1 MNATAALRFSV
12 CGLAA
17 AFAVA
22 LPLSASA
29 GPLRINFGP
38 SGPDDDT
45 QFDWNG
51 SFDDQIDVSDGTFE
65 GTLAPFPGPNMPASD
80 LAGPPAGT
88 AGAFSAGLHIGDF
101 FYNSFCIAEQGR
113 VWFAS
118 GGAGACASDF
128 NAADV
133 ALFSVFGGAWDYTFD
148 PTTAATEGPSVSVSL
163 GLEDRDLDGSG
174 STLANADPVLR
185 VFWRALSTG
194 DAAIPLIDL
203 QALFYDL
210 GGGDFDV
217 AFNYGGNYTALGG
230 TQAISAPGIAGYAGI
245 PALIGAA
252 TDPFFRFRDGVFS
265 LSGAV
270 DPDPTPVPEPGTL
283 WLLVAGAAL
292 LLLRR
297 PSRATQVAR

>member
-1 MNATAALRFSV
+1 MNITAAFRASV
-12 CGLAA
+12 CGLAT
-17 AFAVA
+17 AVA
-22 LPLSASA
+22 IALPFAASA
-29 GPLRINFGP
+29 GQLRINFGP
-38 SGPDDDT
+38 SSPFDDT
-45 QFDWNG
+45 QFDWTG
-51 SFDDQIDVSDGTFE
+51 SDDDQIDVSNGTFE

-80 LAGPPAGT
+80 VADPPAGT
-88 AGAFSAGLHIGDF
+88 AGAFSAGLLIGSV

-148 PTTAATEGPSVSVSL
+148 PTTPATAAPSVSVSL

-185 VFWRALSTG
+185 VFWRELSTG
-194 DAAIPLIDL
+194 DAGIPSIDL

-217 AFNYGGNYTALGG
+217 EFNYGGNYTALGG
-230 TQAISAPGIAGYAGI
+230 TQAISAPGITGYAGI

-252 TDPFFRFRDGVFS
+252 TDPFFSFRGGRLVI
-265 LSGAV
+265 GG
-270 DPDPTPVPEPGTL
+270 DPPVAVPEPGTL
-283 WLLVAGAAL
+283 WLLVAGAGL

-297 PSRATQVAR
+297 RASSATQVTRSR